1 MYYFDVYR
9 KEIIEK
15 PLLSG
20 KEIIEILGIEPSPL
34 VGKIKKALLE
44 KQIEGVIRTKEQA
57 LEFVRNL

>member
-1 MYYFDVYR
+1 
-9 KEIIEK
+9 
-15 PLLSG
+15 
-20 KEIIEILGIEPSPL
+20 L